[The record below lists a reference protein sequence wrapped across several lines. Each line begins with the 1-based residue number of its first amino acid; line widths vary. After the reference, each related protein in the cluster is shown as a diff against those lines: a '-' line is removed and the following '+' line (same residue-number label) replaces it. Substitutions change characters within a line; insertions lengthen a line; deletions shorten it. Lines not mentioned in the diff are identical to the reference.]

1 MNFAGLLKPP
11 DADHQKDTRHK
22 RTAYYLQ
29 AQRHYMSRT
38 TCTAIGEQMTK
49 TAGGALNT
57 IALEESNHFLRAKL
71 PSAYRRNTQL
81 CRYKSHKNNSWHKPS
96 AANPYANC
104 CPLCARHNCHAFD
117 TSNHPYGA
125 CIHPE
130 IKALQ
135 NSYHDDVVHAIA
147 DAIEDGAHGGCALF
161 VNTTS
166 RKPGRESSKT
176 VPPALLP
183 GYDKQPDILLM
194 QGWTKQKLR
203 AARPQHRFPKPTAN
217 TKLLYI
223 EVAFCNDYFILEK
236 IADKCT
242 KYTPRAWHPPLPY
255 NVNLFESLRNRGYTV
270 LGTPTPTYNNITP
283 SQSALHPSGPDIPV
297 GHCNRALGSYP

>member
-1 MNFAGLLKPP
+1 
-11 DADHQKDTRHK
+11 
-22 RTAYYLQ
+22 
-29 AQRHYMSRT
+29 MSRT

-57 IALEESNHFLRAKL
+57 IALEASNHFLRAKL
-71 PSAYRRNTQL
+71 PSAYKRNAQL

-147 DAIEDGAHGGCALF
+147 DAIEDGAHGGCAL
-161 VNTTS
+161 S
-166 RKPGRESSKT
+166 
-176 VPPALLP
+176 
-183 GYDKQPDILLM
+183 
-194 QGWTKQKLR
+194 
-203 AARPQHRFPKPTAN
+203 
-217 TKLLYI
+217 
-223 EVAFCNDYFILEK
+223 
-236 IADKCT
+236 
-242 KYTPRAWHPPLPY
+242 
-255 NVNLFESLRNRGYTV
+255 
-270 LGTPTPTYNNITP
+270 
-283 SQSALHPSGPDIPV
+283 
-297 GHCNRALGSYP
+297 